1 MNKKDETHPLQLRV
15 RVLYALSL
23 TQTNARHY
31 PAKLNTKEILMSLD
45 DVAVALMF
53 KFILWVILVG
63 IIGLAVLVNKLIGV
77 LF

>member
-1 MNKKDETHPLQLRV
+1 MNTKDVIQRLQLRV
-15 RVLYALSL
+15 RVLCALSL
-23 TQTNARHY
+23 TQTKERHY
-31 PAKLNTKEILMSLD
+31 PVKLNTKEILMSLD

>member
-1 MNKKDETHPLQLRV
+1 
-15 RVLYALSL
+15 
-23 TQTNARHY
+23 
-31 PAKLNTKEILMSLD
+31 MSLD

-63 IIGLAVLVNKLIGV
+63 LIGLAVLVNKLIGV

>member
-1 MNKKDETHPLQLRV
+1 
-15 RVLYALSL
+15 
-23 TQTNARHY
+23 
-31 PAKLNTKEILMSLD
+31 MSLD

>member
-1 MNKKDETHPLQLRV
+1 MNTRDVTQRLQLRV
-15 RVLYALSL
+15 RVRYALSL

-31 PAKLNTKEILMSLD
+31 HAKLNTKEILMSLD
-45 DVAVALMF
+45 DVAVVLMF
-53 KFILWVILVG
+53 KFILWIILVG

>member
-1 MNKKDETHPLQLRV
+1 MNTKDVIQRLQLRA